1 VRPKYFDFFVI
12 LALLAACPAKR
23 DTSRARTYL
32 DLAKDLLGKG
42 QDTAAE
48 AEVKKAIALDPDN
61 EEAYVVHGLIYV
73 VRAAH
78 TRDLVERENCLAG
91 PEADG
96 LQKDADDAMRV
107 AVEKFTRATELAPD
121 YGEAWLDR
129 AVAAIHFGDWELAI
143 SNCRK
148 ALEHTARVQSEP
160 LVRANLGWALYH
172 RKEMARATTEL
183 LQAVQTDPR
192 LCVARYR
199 LASVLF
205 ARDLHDEAAD
215 QLAYFLPAVLAA
227 GKPSVCAPPVL
238 EALYLGGQNS
248 LRTRDLESAVAWF
261 QQCIEAAPR
270 SCVARKCKSALAE
283 LGTSP

>member
-1 VRPKYFDFFVI
+1 M
-12 LALLAACPAKR
+12 ALIAGCVPKR
-23 DTSRARTYL
+23 DSGRSRTHL

-48 AEVKKAIALDPDN
+48 AEVKKALVFDPEN
-61 EEAYVVHGLIYV
+61 EEAHVVHGLIYV

-78 TRDLVERENCLAG
+78 TRDLVERENCLEGA
-91 PEADG
+91 EADG
-96 LQKDADDAMRV
+96 LLKDADEAMRF
-107 AVEKFTRATELAPD
+107 ALEKFTRATDLAPD

-129 AVAAIHFGDWELAI
+129 AVAAIHFGDWDHAVEL
-143 SNCRK
+143 CKK
-148 ALEHTARVQSEP
+148 ALEHTARLQSEP

-172 RKEMARATTEL
+172 RKDMARATTEL

-192 LCVARYR
+192 LCLARYR

-215 QLAYFLPAVLAA
+215 QLTFFAPAALTD
-227 GKPSVCAPPVL
+227 GKPSLCSPPVL

-261 QQCIEAAPR
+261 QQCIESAPR
-270 SCVARKCKSALAE
+270 SCVARKCESALAE
-283 LGTSP
+283 LGNERSP